1 MCKVFPSRL
10 KPVAMR
16 WFDGLKEGSIRP
28 LKELTRAFRVRFV
41 TCSRVPRPLDS
52 LLSMAMKEEET
63 LKTYSNGYWETFNE
77 IDGDFEDVAIRTFNI
92 GLPVE
97 HDLRKLLTKKPVRSI
112 CQLMDHINKHK
123 RVEEDQTQRKGK
135 VKVFPKKRD
144 LLAGGY
150 NHNRPMRDF
159 PNQSSRTGTQMV
171 NSVFKEPIYQIL
183 EKIKNEPYF
192 K

>member
-52 LLSMAMKEEET
+52 LLSMAMREEET

-92 GLPVE
+92 GLPAE

-123 RVEEDQTQRKGK
+123 
-135 VKVFPKKRD
+135 
-144 LLAGGY
+144 
-150 NHNRPMRDF
+150 
-159 PNQSSRTGTQMV
+159 
-171 NSVFKEPIYQIL
+171 
-183 EKIKNEPYF
+183 
-192 K
+192 

>member
-52 LLSMAMKEEET
+52 LLSMAMREEET

-92 GLPVE
+92 GLPAE
-97 HDLRKLLTKKPVRSI
+97 HDLRKLLTMKPVRSI

-123 RVEEDQTQRKGK
+123 
-135 VKVFPKKRD
+135 
-144 LLAGGY
+144 
-150 NHNRPMRDF
+150 
-159 PNQSSRTGTQMV
+159 
-171 NSVFKEPIYQIL
+171 
-183 EKIKNEPYF
+183 
-192 K
+192 